1 MTVFAQKHKE
11 VTGKFIDIA
20 GERYYAIHNVE
31 KMAPFFISLI
41 SDSDHWLFVSS
52 KGGLTA
58 GRVSPETALFP
69 YTPVDRIHECGLHTG
84 PKTLLRV
91 MSNGKCCH
99 WEPFNKDFNQ
109 QFQITQNLYKNT
121 LGDKICFEEINLDL
135 QLLFRYTWQ
144 TSEEYGFS
152 RQCEI
157 ENLAESSVSID
168 MLDGVQNILPAGT
181 PRLTQS
187 VSSNLIDAYKWT
199 ELHQASGLAM
209 FTVYSGITDKAEPSE
224 SLKANTIFALGFES
238 PTVLLSSE
246 QLDNFRQNQP
256 ISTEVSKRGIRGAY
270 FINVTFELGAKT
282 SQQWQFIAN
291 IEQSQSEVS
300 SLINRLS
307 DVDNITKSIQASIS
321 KGSDALANIVAR
333 TDGFQLTNEENVGV
347 HHYANTLFNN
357 LRGGVFDDQYNISTQ
372 DFIHTLSI
380 FNQGIFARHAKALE
394 QLPANIK
401 FQTFKDVIS
410 AQNDPQLQRLASE
423 YLPIT
428 FGRRHGDPSRPW
440 NQFEIKLKDD
450 AGQPLLSYQGNWR
463 DIFQNWEALTFS
475 YPEFIE
481 NVIAKFVNASTIDG
495 YNPYRITKQG
505 IDWEIEEP
513 DDPWSNIGYWGDHQI
528 IYLLKMLELS
538 QQFHPELLTELLHQP
553 LLALINT

>member
-1 MTVFAQKHKE
+1 
-11 VTGKFIDIA
+11 
-20 GERYYAIHNVE
+20 
-31 KMAPFFISLI
+31 
-41 SDSDHWLFVSS
+41 
-52 KGGLTA
+52 
-58 GRVSPETALFP
+58 
-69 YTPVDRIHECGLHTG
+69 
-84 PKTLLRV
+84 